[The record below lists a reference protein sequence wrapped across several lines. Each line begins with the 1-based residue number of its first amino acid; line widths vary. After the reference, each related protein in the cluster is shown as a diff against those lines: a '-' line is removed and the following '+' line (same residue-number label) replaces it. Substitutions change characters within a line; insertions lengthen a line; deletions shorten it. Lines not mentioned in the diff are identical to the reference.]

1 MESEQIVRIR
11 LDLEGEDAKRFLKLK
26 EKRGLKNNSELVRL
40 VLKEAA
46 DREDIPY
53 NSEEE
58 AGS

>member
-53 NSEEE
+53 NSEE

>member
-26 EKRGLKNNSELVRL
+26 EKRGLKNNSELVRQ

-46 DREDIPY
+46 DNEGIPY
-53 NSEEE
+53 NSEE